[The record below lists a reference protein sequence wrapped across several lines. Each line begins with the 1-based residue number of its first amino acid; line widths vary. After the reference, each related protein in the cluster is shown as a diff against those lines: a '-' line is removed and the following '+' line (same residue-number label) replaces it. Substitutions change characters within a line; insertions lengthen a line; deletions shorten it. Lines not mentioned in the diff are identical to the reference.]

1 MPGFLN
7 RRVAVPVVLFLL
19 TLYTTTVAGTL
30 LASLFRH
37 NEPLGLDV
45 SLRIIANIWNR
56 PGVLV
61 SGLPYSLCLLCI
73 LMAHE
78 MGHYLACRHYHIEAT
93 LPHFLPGPPVL
104 GTFGAFIWI
113 RSPIYTKRKLFDVG
127 IAGPLAGFV
136 VLLPAL
142 IAGVGLSNTQPG
154 IGARGDFVFG
164 TPLALR
170 LMEWIWFPGVP
181 VSDIHLHPVA
191 VAAWG
196 GLLATALN
204 LLPIGQL
211 DGGHILYAFFSR
223 WHRLLS
229 RTFIFALVPL
239 GLWARWPGWYFWAAI
254 LFFFVQRHPPIV
266 DENKLG
272 PGRTTLGIAALVIFI
287 LSFTAAP
294 FS

>member
-7 RRVAVPVVLFLL
+7 RRLGASILLFLV
-19 TLYTTTVAGTL
+19 TLYTTTLAGTL
-30 LASLFRH
+30 LSVLFR
-37 NEPLGLDV
+37 NNRPLDFDLGL
-45 SLRIIANIWNR
+45 RIVASVWDH
-56 PGVLV
+56 PAALV
-61 SGLPYSLCLLCI
+61 AGLPYSLCLLAI

-78 MGHYLACRHYHIEAT
+78 LGHYITCLRYGIDVT
-93 LPHFLPGPPVL
+93 PPYFLPGPPVL

-127 IAGPLAGFV
+127 IAGPLAGFA
-136 VLLPAL
+136 VLLPVL
-142 IAGVGLSNTQPG
+142 LAGVALSQVSPG
-154 IGARGDFVFG
+154 IAARGDFIFG

-170 LMEWIWFPGVP
+170 FVEWIYFPGVP

-191 VAAWG
+191 LAAWG

-211 DGGHILYAFFSR
+211 DGGHILYAFFAGQHR
-223 WHRLLS
+223 WLS
-229 RTFIFALVPL
+229 RLFIFALIPL
-239 GLWARWPGWYFWAAI
+239 GFFARWSGWYFWAVI
-254 LFFFVQRHPPIV
+254 LFFFMQRHPAIF

-272 PGRTTLGIAALVIFI
+272 AGRVVLGFSALAIFI